1 MKMAKYGYK
10 ILVIEDDI
18 QIQKL
23 FEISLIE
30 QNFLVKICH
39 TNKEAFNNFDIFNPD
54 LVILDLGLPDG
65 DGKQFIKQMRKN
77 NIKIPII
84 VVSARNNEDEI
95 VESLNVGAD
104 DYIVKPFY
112 TKELIARISSA
123 LRRVSKNDDTSL
135 IVKDNFQMDIEKVE
149 FRISNIPIHLTP
161 IEFNLLRFLM
171 QNSGKVLTHT
181 NILRNVWG
189 INYQNDTKILRV
201 FINQLR
207 KKIEKNTNLPEH
219 IITVSGIGYRF
230 A

>member
-1 MKMAKYGYK
+1 MAKYGYK

-23 FEISLIE
+23 FEISLIV

>member
-1 MKMAKYGYK
+1 MAKYGYK

-39 TNKEAFNNFDIFNPD
+39 TNKEAFNNFDIFNPN

>member
-1 MKMAKYGYK
+1 MAKYGYK

-181 NILRNVWG
+181 NIIRNVWG

-207 KKIEKNTNLPEH
+207 KKIEKNTNVPEH

>member
-1 MKMAKYGYK
+1 M
-10 ILVIEDDI
+10 
-18 QIQKL
+18 
-23 FEISLIE
+23 
-30 QNFLVKICH
+30 
-39 TNKEAFNNFDIFNPD
+39 
-54 LVILDLGLPDG
+54 VILDLGLPDG

>member
-1 MKMAKYGYK
+1 MAKYGYK

>member
-1 MKMAKYGYK
+1 MAKYGYK

-171 QNSGKVLTHT
+171 QNSGKVLTRT

>member
-1 MKMAKYGYK
+1 MAKYGYK

-207 KKIEKNTNLPEH
+207 KKLKRIQ
-219 IITVSGIGYRF
+219 IYQSI
-230 A
+230 

>member
-1 MKMAKYGYK
+1 MAKYGYK

-135 IVKDNFQMDIEKVE
+135 IVKDNFHMDIGKVE